1 MHVCEEEKSRQG
13 ERERITGEKRSQER
27 KDHRRERIT
36 GEKGS
41 QERTE
46 RRHRTCTP
54 HLSDSPGSL
63 CVHGRVGSPCEG
75 VLAR

>member
-1 MHVCEEEKSRQG
+1 MCARKRKVDREREKRSQERKG
-13 ERERITGEKRSQER
+13 HRRERITGEERSQER
-27 KDHRRERIT
+27 KDHRREN
-36 GEKGS
+36 
-41 QERTE
+41 E